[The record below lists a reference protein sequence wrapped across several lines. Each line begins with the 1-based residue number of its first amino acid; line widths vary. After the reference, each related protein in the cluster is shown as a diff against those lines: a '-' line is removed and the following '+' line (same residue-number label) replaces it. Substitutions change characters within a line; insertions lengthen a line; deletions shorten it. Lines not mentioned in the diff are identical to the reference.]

1 MAVGD
6 ATATQSNG
14 QIAANTG
21 VIAWFQYSG
30 NTYVIE
36 AINTT
41 SGAAAHT
48 TLTATDEVVKIVGLV
63 KSERRKPIGTYADAL
78 AMVRTPR
85 LQKHHGFEMQ
95 ARSA

>member
-1 MAVGD
+1 MNVSSASSLAHALDMAVGD

-63 KSERRKPIGTYADAL
+63 SLSGESL
-78 AMVRTPR
+78 
-85 LQKHHGFEMQ
+85 
-95 ARSA
+95 SAHTLTL